1 MGEDKAMLAWWL
13 LEMALQLG
21 AAGGQSTAAAP
32 WPLQGCQ
39 EYPPWTL
46 GQLWGLWVAEAPRPL
61 HCLVLQGRQ
70 VGPHL
75 FLGSQDERLFS
86 EAGTCAWLKYA
97 LKYLPKTLVDL
108 WGHPCHIDDIGERDY
123 PQ

>member
-1 MGEDKAMLAWWL
+1 M
-13 LEMALQLG
+13 
-21 AAGGQSTAAAP
+21 
-32 WPLQGCQ
+32 
-39 EYPPWTL
+39 TL
-46 GQLWGLWVAEAPRPL
+46 GRLRGLWVAEAPRPL

-108 WGHPCHIDDIGERDY
+108 WGHPCHIDDIGEQDY